1 MSVSVK
7 SLDIPDVLVLSPRRF
22 SDSRGYFLETWSKAA
37 FTAIGI
43 DADFVQDNQSLSSE
57 PGTVRGLHYQAP
69 PCAQAKLIRVLKGAI
84 FDVAVD
90 IRPRSPTFG
99 RWCTQTL
106 VGDTPEQLFIPRGF
120 AHGFMTLEPDTIV
133 AYKVDGPYS
142 PKHEGGI
149 RWDDP
154 ALAIPWPRFAG
165 PVAISPKDVELP
177 AFKDMQTWQDW

>member
-7 SLDIPDVLVLSPRRF
+7 PLEIPDVLVLSPRRF
-22 SDSRGYFLETWSKAA
+22 EDSRGYFVETWSRAA
-37 FTAIGI
+37 FETAGI
-43 DADFVQDNQSLSSE
+43 AADFVQDNQSLSRS

-69 PCAQAKLIRVLKGAI
+69 PCAQAKLIRVLSGAI

-90 IRPRSPTFG
+90 IRPGSPTFG
-99 RWCTQTL
+99 RWCAETIAS
-106 VGDTPEQLFIPRGF
+106 GDLQQVFIPRGF

-142 PKHEGGI
+142 PAHEGGI

-154 ALAIPWPRFAG
+154 ALAIPWPRIAG
-165 PVAISPKDVELP
+165 EVSISPKDLELP
-177 AFKDMQTWQDW
+177 AFRDMKTWQGW